1 MTAALLDTHA
11 LIWFLDDDK
20 RLSRRA
26 REVIAPRQNR
36 LFYSAASVWEMAI
49 KISIGRL
56 DFTDDPILAC
66 DREGIDSLPITAH
79 HAWSNRLLAIRP
91 DHKDPFDRMIA
102 AQAIAEGLPV
112 ISSDEGFDAY
122 GIQRIW

>member
-11 LIWFLDDDK
+11 LIWFLEDDK
-20 RLSRRA
+20 RLSPAA
-26 REVIAPRQNR
+26 REVIAPKVNT

-49 KISIGRL
+49 KISTGRL
-56 DFTDDPILAC
+56 GFKGDPILASN
-66 DREGIDSLPITAH
+66 REGIDSLPITAQ
-79 HAWSNRLLAIRP
+79 HAWSNRLLDSRR

-112 ISSDEGFDAY
+112 ISADAGFDAY
-122 GIQRIW
+122 GVQRIW